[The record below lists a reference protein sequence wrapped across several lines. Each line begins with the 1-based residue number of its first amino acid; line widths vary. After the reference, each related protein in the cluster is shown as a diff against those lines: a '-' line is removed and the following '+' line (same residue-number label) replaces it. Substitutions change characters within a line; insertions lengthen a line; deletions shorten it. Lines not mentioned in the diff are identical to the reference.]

1 MTKLIPLQECVR
13 NLNFSPEA
21 PWPAQLPVF
30 CFKNEL
36 LCGFERQEG
45 MAVDLSAGDLPP
57 SLKAL
62 YPEISFPE
70 LARLTDKVSNDEIL
84 QKELWELYGYRY
96 KENLLDVAQQVLKLP
111 LEVQRWLHQ
120 KKFGPQDLAPLR
132 SLTEIATI
140 QEFWPL
146 LIQSHYSKSDGAKI
160 IELLVELTL
169 MEKPISQLLPQR
181 EISFW
186 LKQLQEM
193 RHPMITQNDANAEK
207 KIRSVAWPLKS
218 EAKWAR
224 RGDRAGVELKLF
236 FSHPQELKRSLER
249 LQQVC
254 SDLQEQ
260 PEYEDLW
267 SKN

>member
-1 MTKLIPLQECVR
+1 MIPIQECSK
-13 NLNFSPEA
+13 NLDFSPEI
-21 PWPAQLPVF
+21 PWPDQLPPY

-36 LCGFERQEG
+36 ICGFERLEG
-45 MAVDLSAGDLPP
+45 MAIVLDSPNLTQCLKAVYPELSFLELSRLSAKLNSEP
-57 SLKAL
+57 S
-62 YPEISFPE
+62 
-70 LARLTDKVSNDEIL
+70 L
-84 QKELWELYGYRY
+84 QKEIWETYGYRY
-96 KENLLDVAQQVLKLP
+96 KETLEEVAQQTVKLP
-111 LEVQRWLHQ
+111 PEVQRWLHQ
-120 KKFGPQDLAPLR
+120 KKFASQDLAPLR
-132 SLTEIATI
+132 SLKDINLLM
-140 QEFWPL
+140 EFWPL
-146 LIQSHYSKSDGAKI
+146 LTNSHFSKSDGAKI
-160 IELLVELTL
+160 IELLTELLL
-169 MEKPISQLLPQR
+169 MEKPISALLPQK

-186 LKQLQEM
+186 LKELHILRYPQT
-193 RHPMITQNDANAEK
+193 TQYDAQAEK

-224 RGDRAGVELKLF
+224 RGDRGGIELKMF